1 MPNTD
6 TDLIISAQKGD
17 ALAFEELIYR
27 YDNNVLS
34 LVFKYVRDA
43 DEAKDLYQ
51 EIFIRVYRGLKNFQH
66 KSEFSTWLFRI
77 ATNVCFTHK
86 SREKRNRTVSLNEN
100 YDDERQENYYE
111 SSIADENSTPDKR
124 LEDIEVDM
132 NIQKALELL
141 SPKQKMSFV
150 LKHYEGYKIK
160 EIAEIMDCKE
170 GTIKKYLFDAVHKL
184 RLELAVIYS

>member
-1 MPNTD
+1 MPQTD
-6 TDLIISAQKGD
+6 TDLIVRAQKGD

-27 YDNNVLS
+27 YDKNVLS

-43 DEAKDLYQ
+43 DAAKDLYQ

-86 SREKRNRTVSLNEN
+86 SRAKRKMTVSINEN
-100 YDDERQENYYE
+100 YDDDKQENYYE
-111 SSIADENSTPDKR
+111 SSIADEDRTPDKR
-124 LEDIEVDM
+124 LEDIEIDM
-132 NIQKALELL
+132 SIQKALELL

-150 LKHYEGYKIK
+150 LKHYEGYKIR
-160 EIAEIMDCKE
+160 EIAEMMDCKE
-170 GTIKKYLFDAVHKL
+170 GTIKKYLFDAVQKL
-184 RLELAVIYS
+184 KLELAAVYS

>member
-1 MPNTD
+1 M
-6 TDLIISAQKGD
+6 
-17 ALAFEELIYR
+17 
-27 YDNNVLS
+27 
-34 LVFKYVRDA
+34 
-43 DEAKDLYQ
+43 
-51 EIFIRVYRGLKNFQH
+51 
-66 KSEFSTWLFRI
+66 
-77 ATNVCFTHK
+77 
-86 SREKRNRTVSLNEN
+86 TVSINEN

-111 SSIADENSTPDKR
+111 SSIADETSTPDKK
-124 LEDIEVDM
+124 LEEIEIDM
-132 NIQKALELL
+132 NIQKALDML